1 MKARAPF
8 ARKFSLRM
16 ARRLTVTVIIGVALT
31 LTPKSVK
38 RAFVDRTDEKH
49 EAAGRQLSQAA
60 ADAVLQSFEVQRK
73 PAVGGHGAHSTHLA
87 AEKQRRDSR
96 S

>member
-1 MKARAPF
+1 MDEA
-8 ARKFSLRM
+8 LREYL
-16 ARRLTVTVIIGVALT
+16 RIIIGVALT

-38 RAFVDRTDEKH
+38 HAFAERADEKH
-49 EAAGRQLSQAA
+49 QAASWQLSQAA

-87 AEKQRRDSR
+87 AEKRRRDS
-96 S
+96 SCE

>member
-1 MKARAPF
+1 MDQA
-8 ARKFSLRM
+8 LREYL
-16 ARRLTVTVIIGVALT
+16 RVVIAVALT
-31 LTPKSVK
+31 VVPRSVK